1 VTLRAF
7 TDDDAAI
14 VSTWATDADEVAV
27 WCSRTGASVPAEVI
41 LGWSRESYVRPRML
55 VADGTPVGYGELWID
70 DDEREVEL
78 ARIIVAPAAR
88 GRGHGRELT
97 RLLTAEAK
105 RSYPAVF
112 LRVVPG
118 NEPAIACYR
127 AAGFTRVDPATEDEW
142 NRAQPVSYIWM
153 AHQS

>member
-7 TDDDAAI
+7 TDDDAEV
-14 VSTWATDADEVAV
+14 VSTWATDADEVAA
-27 WCSRTGASVPAEVI
+27 WCSRTGTSVPAEVI
-41 LGWSRESYVRPRML
+41 VGWSRESYVRSRML

-70 DDEREVEL
+70 DDEHEVEL

-88 GRGHGRELT
+88 GRGLGRELT
-97 RLLTAEAK
+97 RLLVAEA
-105 RSYPAVF
+105 RQSYPAVF

-118 NEPAIACYR
+118 NAAAIACYR

-142 NRAQPVSYIWM
+142 NRAQPSSYIWM
-153 AHQS
+153 AHHV